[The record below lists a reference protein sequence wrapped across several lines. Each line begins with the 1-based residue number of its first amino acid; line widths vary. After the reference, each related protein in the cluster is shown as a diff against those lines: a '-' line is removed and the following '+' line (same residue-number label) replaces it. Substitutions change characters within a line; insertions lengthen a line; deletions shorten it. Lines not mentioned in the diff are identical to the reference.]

1 MHASRVIAID
11 GPSGSGKSTTAR
23 AVAERLGLAHLDSG
37 ALYRAVTLAALDT
50 DCPLNGQR
58 LVAMARALPVRFVLS
73 DRGFRPEIAGTDV
86 SELIRSD
93 RVTAHVSAVS
103 AIPEIRE
110 WVNAQLR
117 EAVRHHPR
125 GAVTDGRDIGTVV
138 FPDAALKIFLIADPD
153 VRARRRLVQDGIR
166 PDAGRVATTARELAR
181 RDAADSSRAA
191 APLAQARDAVV
202 VDTTNLSFEE
212 QVEHIVGLG
221 RKVFS

>member
-1 MHASRVIAID
+1 MHVSRVIAID

-50 DCPLNGQR
+50 ECELSGQR
-58 LVAMARALPVRFVLS
+58 LVAMARALPVRLVLS
-73 DRGFRPEIAGTDV
+73 DRGFRPEIAGIDV
-86 SELIRSD
+86 SDPIRSD

-103 AIPEIRE
+103 AIPEIRA

-117 EAVRHHPR
+117 EAVRQHPR
-125 GAVTDGRDIGTVV
+125 GAVTDGRDIGTAV

-166 PDAGRVATTARELAR
+166 PDPARVARTARELAR
-181 RDAADSSRAA
+181 RDEADSSRAV

-212 QVEHIVGLG
+212 QVERIVRLG
-221 RKVFS
+221 RNVFS